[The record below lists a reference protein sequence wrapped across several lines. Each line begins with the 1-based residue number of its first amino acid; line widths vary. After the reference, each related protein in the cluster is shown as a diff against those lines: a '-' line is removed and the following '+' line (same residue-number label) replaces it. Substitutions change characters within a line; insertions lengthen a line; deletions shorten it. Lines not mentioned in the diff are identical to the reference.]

1 MQVVNNRGNYGEGEY
16 MGTLY
21 YLLNFYANLKP
32 LESLLIIKN
41 KSIKNKMCLIPV
53 CL

>member
-32 LESLLIIKN
+32 LESLLIIK